1 MRKLCGLVFFSCIAS
16 FGQIKDEIYR
26 LEAKRESPGV
36 GSYIINVLLLETN
49 GNYEL
54 SYQEYLTKKRKKD
67 NLIFD
72 LQKEYGKWRIN
83 SDTLYLTDT
92 TSKKE
97 IKFYIKNKN
106 KIALIMENSNISPL
120 TWKKLK

>member
-1 MRKLCGLVFFSCIAS
+1 MRKLFVLVFFSGIIS
-16 FGQIKDEIYR
+16 FGQSKDEIYR

-36 GSYIINVLLLETN
+36 GSYIVNVLLLETN
-49 GNYEL
+49 GNYEI
-54 SYQEYLTKKRKKD
+54 SYQEYLTKKRKKE

-83 SDTLYLTDT
+83 SDTLYLIDSK
-92 TSKKE
+92 SKKE

-106 KIALIMENSNISPL
+106 NIALIIENSHISPL
-120 TWKKLK
+120 TWKKLR